1 MPKLGT
7 RDECIKAGLEIAEYG
22 LEYLSY
28 KAIGDR
34 IGITG
39 AGVKYHFEN
48 GAHELRA
55 AVIELAY
62 HTNNRYVLGQL
73 WAMRPLPASGVLR

>member
-1 MPKLGT
+1 MPKLGA
-7 RDECIKAGLEIAEYG
+7 RQHVIEAGLEIAEYG

-28 KAIGDR
+28 KAIGER
-34 IGITG
+34 VGITG

-62 HTNNRYVLGQL
+62 HTNNRYVLGQV

>member
-28 KAIGDR
+28 KRVGDKV
-34 IGITG
+34 GITG
-39 AGVKYHFEN
+39 EAVKHHFKN
-48 GAHELRA
+48 GGA
-55 AVIELAY
+55 
-62 HTNNRYVLGQL
+62 
-73 WAMRPLPASGVLR
+73 